1 MNHVLAGCS
10 LRRAHHCNVRAVCGA
25 LTLGL
30 AALVAQPSA
39 HAQVASVPTPPD
51 TVSSGPQPLW
61 EVGMGLGL
69 LGLPHYR
76 GSDQSKTWLLPLPY
90 VIYRG
95 AIFKADRDG
104 ARAEF
109 LKTNDW
115 RFDLS
120 VAAGAPTNSKDN
132 TARQGMRDL
141 APTLEF
147 GPSFIWTM
155 ARGPGWRLETRV
167 PVRGALTLES
177 NPKLVGLVTT
187 PNLNV
192 DVLIHGWDFG
202 AYVGPVFATRR
213 QNAYYYDVP
222 FAAAR
227 SDRPAYQSGG
237 GYAGMQLVFGTSRRF
252 GNTWVGAFG
261 KYDNLRGAVFDGSP
275 LVRQKQNFSVGI
287 GASWVFWQSAQPA
300 PTSDLKQ

>member
-1 MNHVLAGCS
+1 MKNTCFDCLPRLAWLRPWVGVLAAASVGM
-10 LRRAHHCNVRAVCGA
+10 A
-25 LTLGL
+25 LL
-30 AALVAQPSA
+30 LVQPSA
-39 HAQVASVPTPPD
+39 QAQVASLPTPPD
-51 TVSSGPQPLW
+51 TVSSTPMALW
-61 EVGMGLGL
+61 EVGLGAGL
-69 LGLPHYR
+69 LRLPHYR

-95 AIFKADRDG
+95 AIFKADREG

-132 TARQGMRDL
+132 VARQGMSDL

-167 PVRGALTLES
+167 PVRGALTLAS

-187 PNLNV
+187 PNVNFDILV
-192 DVLIHGWDFG
+192 QGWDFG
-202 AYVGPVFATRR
+202 AYVGPVFATKR

-222 FAAAR
+222 VAVAR

-252 GNTWVGAFG
+252 GNAWVGAFG
-261 KYDNLRGAVFDGSP
+261 KYDNLRGAAFDSSP

-287 GASWVFWQSAQPA
+287 GASWVFWQSAQLA
-300 PTSDLKQ
+300 PTVDLKQ